1 MLKPN
6 FLLTK
11 KIPLTILRSTQ
22 GSYVGGEWVEG
33 TETSIP
39 VEVNIQPFKDEDLL
53 LLPESDRSREWY
65 KLFCADEIRMDKQG
79 VAGWQ
84 ADEFILDGDRYK
96 VMKVK
101 PYDKMGI
108 LNHYRAT
115 AARLEISAE

>member
-1 MLKPN
+1 MLKPQ

-22 GSYVGGEWVEG
+22 GSYVDGEWVEG
-33 TETSIP
+33 AEVEVP
-39 VEVNIQPFKDEDLL
+39 LEVNIQPFRDSELM
-53 LLPESDRSREWY
+53 LLPEADRSKEWY
-65 KLFCADEIRMDKQG
+65 KLYCADELRTAKQG
-79 VAGWQ
+79 TSGWE

-108 LNHYRAT
+108 LDHWKAH

>member
-11 KIPLTILRSTQ
+11 KIPLTLYRTTQ
-22 GSYVGGEWVEG
+22 GSYVDGEWVEG
-33 TETSIP
+33 TEAEVP

-53 LLPESDRSREWY
+53 LLPESDRAREWY
-65 KLFCADEIRMDKQG
+65 KLYCADEIRMDKQG
-79 VAGWQ
+79 TSGWQ
-84 ADEFILDGDRYK
+84 ADEFVWEGDRYK

-101 PYDKMGI
+101 HYPMSI
-108 LNHYRAT
+108 LDHYRAT

>member
-1 MLKPN
+1 MLKPQ

-11 KIPLTILRSTQ
+11 KIPLTIYRTTQ
-22 GSYVGGEWVEG
+22 GSYVDGEWVEG
-33 TETSIP
+33 TEVEVP
-39 VEVNIQPFKDEDLL
+39 LEVNIQPFRDEDLL

-65 KLFCADEIRMDKQG
+65 KLYCADEIRMDKQG
-79 VAGWQ
+79 TSGWE

-108 LNHYRAT
+108 LDHWKAH

>member
-1 MLKPN
+1 MLKPQ

-11 KIPLTILRSTQ
+11 KIPLTIYRTTQ
-22 GSYVGGEWVEG
+22 GSYVDGEWVEG
-33 TETSIP
+33 TEVEVP
-39 VEVNIQPFKDEDLL
+39 LEVNIQPFRDEDLL

-65 KLFCADEIRMDKQG
+65 KLYCADEIRMDKQG
-79 VAGWQ
+79 VTGWQ

-108 LNHYRAT
+108 LDHWKAH
-115 AARLEISAE
+115 AARMEISAE